1 MSNNN
6 PINLP
11 FSLIDGDAF
20 PWEITADGELE
31 YGRIATNSDTGEQYF
46 LSYGKL
52 SNDYYGYHSADAYTE
67 DNGREVVIAPRY
79 VGSGYGGDLP
89 ISVSRKIYISENSG
103 FVRILDIVT
112 NTYSQRWTYDFTVD
126 NDLPYLQSNVVNTS
140 SGDDILTL
148 DDNWLVVDGIYQEG
162 SLNNTFDMLQ
172 VIAGSGG
179 YRPFKVYTSSGAD
192 FTYKL
197 DLAPGET
204 QIVMHFIARNSDVAT
219 ALAKGDQLA
228 LLGMNALAGMTE
240 EEKSQVINFDTG
252 VNNNVPP
259 DLVVLNPNAPNT
271 AITGQEIAVSWGVKN
286 QGSGLTSSYWEDN
299 IFISD
304 NTTLDPSDIQL
315 FNQWHSADTP
325 LAVNSSYE
333 LTGNIRIPKVTPG
346 QKYLLFVTDGYYN
359 DYYGIYRGN
368 YQGEVNES
376 NNVLAVPIEIEAPDL
391 VISSP
396 IGIDSVIL
404 GEKISLSWTVTNQS
418 NVSAPASWYDYVYI
432 SSDTRFDNNDTYVTE
447 NFTYGFDN
455 PLAGN
460 ASYTINKQ
468 NITIPITELGD
479 RYLLFIT
486 NKSDFQADTNETNN
500 VFAVPIEIKAPD
512 LQISTVQ
519 APQAPVEASWGETIS
534 VSWSVINQ
542 GEAAAPA
549 KWYDRVLLSSDDELG
564 YDTAIGSKYID
575 LQTPLAPGASYE
587 NTIDIT
593 IPNGWF
599 HGSGHLLFVADGS
612 YNYQGETNEAN
623 NYVAVPIEI
632 KAPDLKVSEV
642 QALDT
647 AIPGQSFLVSWTVK
661 NQGNGTAFTDWTDY
675 VYLSSND
682 TYEYWQDTLLTSE
695 SITAQT
701 PLAAGES
708 YEIQNKFITIPTT
721 AEGPQYLLFVTD
733 GYNKSYEYYSY
744 YWETKQSE
752 TNEYNNVYPVP
763 IQISTPDLSFASAP
777 IAPDTAVLGETISVS
792 WTVKNQSNNSPANA
806 DWYDRVYISSDTTLD
821 ETDTFVDSEKIS
833 KQTPGGN
840 YTIAN
845 KELLIPTT
853 MTGPRYL
860 LFITNAT
867 GDQGENDKSNNTYA
881 VPIEIKA
888 PDLTVKEAGR
898 PNPGTTTWTASW
910 GQEIPVFWTVKNIS
924 DGDAK
929 ANWYD
934 RVYISSDDK
943 LNGDTL
949 LYSEYIDA
957 QTPLAAYASYTISD
971 KLITIPNY
979 SNDIRGNQY
988 LLFVT
993 DANQDQ
999 GETNEAKGLLETNN
1013 VKPVPI
1019 FIAAPDLV
1027 VESVTAVP
1035 STSAQ
1040 FGQTINVT
1048 YFVSNAGD
1056 PGSSTVASRWT
1067 DRIWLC
1073 KGSTL
1078 DSPRIEL
1085 TPVSVERDTPLNS
1098 GTSYSKTVT
1107 VPLPLN
1113 PQFSNGTYYIWVETD
1128 TSYNQVEFNENNNTK
1143 FSQPINLT
1151 LPTIPDLQVTSVVT
1165 PFEGLSGQKLEIVW
1179 TIYNGG
1185 DKDATGVWHDN
1196 VYLSKDGSV
1205 GNDDFYA
1212 SFSFEG
1218 TIQAGKPIERRQFI
1232 DLPIDLE
1239 GERWV
1244 VVKTDAGG
1252 DVYEHGQESNNTLI
1266 SSNPIDISKSDF
1278 PNLKV
1283 SSVTAR
1289 TDSAFSGQKITLDW
1303 VVENTGTGSTSAP
1316 IWYDA
1321 VFLSLNGQET
1331 YLGQTSNFSY
1341 LDKYGS
1347 GIHSY
1352 NNSLEVTLP
1361 DNIEG
1366 NNYYFVVKTDY
1377 YDNVYE
1383 YQKEDDNFRSTE
1395 SPTNIELTPPPDLQ
1409 LTVNEHSPVFSGQ
1422 RMTLNWTVVNNGSG
1436 KTSQHSWYDEVYM
1449 SADPYPGNGDEEY
1462 FLGSRYH
1469 YGDLDVYDANS
1480 TNGAT
1485 SSYTTSLDVTL
1496 PIGVSGNFYFIVRTD
1511 AGNQVLE
1518 FAGDANNIVAQPT
1531 PTIVNLTP
1539 PPDLEVELVDVP
1551 TQALASHALTI
1562 DYRVTNYG
1570 STATPNYSWVDAFY
1584 LSQDANFNLNTDRLL
1599 GEVTQYGYLDA
1610 GIPDDRSV
1618 TFTLPDGLSGT
1629 FHVFVVTDQ
1638 RNDVFELNNDNN
1650 VNNYNNVGNNVG
1662 VVTVSSRPADL
1673 VVSAIDVPTTLEAG
1687 IASRIKWTV
1696 ANTGTGDTA
1705 VRAWTDSIIA
1715 SGDTNLGNDD
1725 DVVLGSFYHSDT
1737 LSLIDGTYRSGL
1749 LNPGDFSERNELV
1762 TIPFTLSGQ
1771 YHLFV
1776 VTDANAQVY
1785 EANALGNNYKSQ
1797 LITVNRDTPD
1807 LQVTGVNATPSVS
1820 STDKLAVN
1828 WTVKNFGTGRTN
1840 AYSWYDSVYLSTDT
1854 QLNSQQDIYLGQV
1867 FHSGALDQFGSYDG
1881 SGTFN
1886 LPIDLKGNYHVI
1898 VRTDNS
1904 ANSEYNDRVLE
1915 GSLEN
1920 NNDKATSNT
1929 TAITL
1934 GEVPNLVVESVDAP
1948 IDAISSQL
1956 FNLTWTVRND
1966 GAATGYKRWYDAIY
1980 LSRDQNFDRSSD
1992 IYLDYRYRV
2001 GGLAAGETYTQQNQ
2015 LFKIPSGLSG
2025 PFYVFV
2031 VTDGGNEVYERGG
2044 EGNTVGN
2051 NLNYD
2056 RNSVQV
2062 SLPNPADLSVGT
2074 ITVPVNAVPGLD
2086 ATISYRIN
2094 NTGPNAAQ
2102 GIWYDSIY
2110 LSADDKWDIND
2121 TFFGR
2126 SQAPVSYV
2134 AAPGNDYSYYD
2145 NSITAPLPGVVR
2157 GDYHVIVKSDIR
2169 NAIVENDENNNIG
2182 GSLDKVSIDVE
2193 SLQLDVSKTGT
2204 LFQGQSVYYKIDV
2217 ALGETLQVTFDSV
2230 ADNAFNELYI
2240 RYGEMPSQ
2248 TEFDYGFENVSADQ
2262 QIVVPFTEAGTYYVL
2277 ARAIKAP
2284 EWIPRLVI
2292 DENTTVSGL
2301 GNNYTIEAKTIDFGI
2316 TSIGQTV
2323 GDRGGKMTLEIDGAK
2338 FNSFMTAELT
2348 DSTGKSIVAENIW
2361 FEDSTEVFATFDLRN
2376 AAVGTYDLKLTQPSY
2391 SQTANGE
2398 IAPIISDILEDRFS
2412 VVDARQDNVLIS
2424 VTSTPAVSPGQS
2436 FDIIVSYANRGT
2448 HDVTA
2453 PVIVLNASSDIRL
2466 ENIQDGDEFAQ
2477 FGSMAL
2483 LGTSNEGPAG
2493 VLRPGETGIIRLRGT
2508 APSTTGPINISARQ
2522 MIDDGSPINY
2532 NDFIEYLGGDVS
2544 TKPWADAAGALRN
2557 QFGNSWTSFEKGLA
2571 ERATELA
2578 EIGDYTH
2585 SATELWT
2592 DVALDAWG
2600 RTDSND
2606 YATPLIEN
2614 SILDTS
2620 SSVQLKN
2627 TIAIENGF
2635 SEVNNNVQ
2643 SFSLESSSQF
2653 LNEDLSTNLAQTAYF
2668 PQGQIFEVVEA
2679 IAQVFGY
2686 PEDAAVGIKVP
2697 GGVEPIGRTGPAP
2710 NSSFDFTISLNDI
2723 GNPTL
2728 ADVLDDLTGVNPAV
2742 DISSHALSIAKSVD
2756 VDKNTIRGLLAL
2768 LEPYPAASDTLAQR
2782 AALQIDFGLDS
2793 IADLLALLSS
2803 YPGAF
2808 DTLMQ
2813 RVEQKILATA
2823 DQFENGGNTT
2833 IPILGEPFGLIKR
2846 PPAPTA
2852 GAALRHFVGELGS
2865 TPENLVNSYEESVK
2879 QAISATN
2886 PKAPFWF
2893 INKVIEVGKNYGA
2906 VWKTFNP
2913 TYPFAPNPTGHV
2925 HIDDDSALGIVV
2937 PNVDSARI
2945 PNNIVKDISESQ
2957 EYKSEIDFLK
2967 KQLDSAVKRGFFLTI
2982 PEGSS
2987 YGPTIINIQVPT
2999 GKNSHTFDFD
3009 KNPNKAPIIPL
3020 RGIYYSSNEP
3030 SDFFQDTDVLLTLG
3044 QVSYQKNENSKTEG
3058 LYAVVNSIQITES
3071 SNRRN
3076 YQADVSVY
3084 GVDSYS
3090 WQNDDRDN
3098 ARNSLWRGSG
3108 IDPVVFEYLWL
3119 TQQYGYGQPFTFSF
3133 QIDEITS
3140 GSVSIPDDYP
3150 PKKPPLP
3157 PTSYNSPNNSNQP
3170 GNPLNPFNPFD
3181 PGNSVTNVVVS
3192 RDPNDILG
3200 PQGFGAEHWVTSD
3213 PLNYTIRFENDPVFA
3228 TAPAQVVRITQQLDS
3243 DLDFR
3248 TFRVGDFG
3256 FGDTFIDVPDNRAF
3270 YQTRLD
3276 LTATKGIYVDV
3287 VAGIDIATGQAFWE
3301 LTSIDPTTG
3310 VEPTNPLQ
3318 GFLPPNITKPEG
3330 DGFVSYSVKPKS
3342 SVENGAVIDA
3352 QARIIFDIN
3361 EPIDTPAIFN
3371 TIDKSKPTSTVSALP
3386 SATNDTSFSVS
3397 WSGSD
3402 NTGGS
3407 ALAGFTIYVSDNG
3420 GAFVPW
3426 LENTTLTKAA
3436 FTGIA
3441 GHSYAFYSRARD
3453 NAGNTEDAPKSP
3465 QASTTIAGGNP
3476 GTLAFGAGEF
3486 SISEDGTPIHA
3497 VTIIRTDGTTG
3508 SISATVTLSDDTA
3521 ISPTDYNSTP
3531 IVVTFEPGETSK
3543 TVLIPIV
3550 NDTLIESAQKLNLV
3564 LGNPTGGATI
3574 GGQNSATVTIVDD
3587 DVQLAFSAAT
3597 FSAIEDGTQEAAVTV
3612 IRTGRSSGAVSATI
3626 TLSNGTATSP
3636 TDYDS
3641 TSIVVNFADGETTK
3655 TVVIPIV
3662 NDTVSESDEAID
3674 LTLSSPT
3681 LGATIGTQS
3690 TATFIIK
3697 DNDTPLNLIGTP
3709 NNDTLVGAYGND
3721 TLDGREG
3728 SDTLIGGAGNDTLIG
3743 GTGNDTL
3750 DGGIGNDSMDGG
3762 SGNDTYI
3769 VDSVA
3774 DTVIENAG
3782 GGADTVQASVDF
3794 SIDGMSIENLILTGN
3809 AISGTGNNLS
3819 NRITG
3824 NAQNNILSGGIGYSD
3839 DTLDGGEGDD
3849 IMSGGYGHDTYIVDS
3864 PNDIIVENA
3873 AEGYDTVEVSV
3884 DYSIAGFANVEN
3896 LILIG
3901 NAIRGTGNSVG
3912 NYLGGNALNNVLDG
3926 GEGDDTLDGY
3936 EGDDTLIG
3944 GVGNDYL
3951 YGYTGNDTL
3960 DGGTGD
3966 DRMLGGSGNDTYI
3979 VDSVN
3984 DTITENINEGTDTI
3998 KAAIDYSIAGL
4009 TNVEHLTLTL
4019 NAINGTGNYQSNRI
4033 TGNDLDN
4040 VLSGGAGYD
4049 TLIGGAGNDTL
4060 IGGTGDDIYIVD
4072 SLNDTVVENANEGY
4086 DRIDASIDYSIAGLA
4101 NIEHLTLT
4109 LNAINGTG
4117 NSLNNRIFGN
4127 SLDNTLIG
4135 DAGNDFLDGSTGND
4149 TLIGGTGDDIYIVDS
4164 PNDTI
4169 VENAL
4174 EGTSDWVQASVD
4186 YSIASFANIEWLTL
4200 TLNAINGTGNSQNN
4214 YFEGNALDNVLDGG
4228 EGDDSLNGLQGN
4240 DTIIGGAG
4248 NDTLAGE
4255 EGNDTLVGGNGNDS
4269 YYVDSTA
4276 DTIIEEL
4283 NAGTDSVW
4291 SSISWTLGENLEKLT
4306 LYGSN
4311 SINGTGNQLNNT
4323 ITGNAANNILSGGL
4337 GYDNLYG
4344 EAGDDTLDGGE
4355 GSDSLNG
4362 GDGNDILDGGSDH
4375 DYLYGNAGNDTLN
4388 GGSGNDYLRGDAGN
4402 DTLNGG
4408 SGNDSLDG
4416 STGNDVLAGDDGDDY
4431 YSVDSI
4437 SDSILEAA
4445 NAGTDT
4451 VSSSVSW
4458 TLGSHLE
4465 NLTLTGTSTIAGV
4478 GNALNNTI
4486 RSNNYGNNLF
4496 GNDGNDTLIGGTGND
4511 TLDGGTGNDRME
4523 GGTGDDTYIVDSTT
4537 DTIIEFSNSGT
4548 DTVIASIDF
4557 SIAGLANIENL
4568 TLTGSAIG
4576 GTGNS
4581 LNNRMT
4587 GNALDNTLNGDS
4599 GNDTL
4604 IGDAGKDTL
4613 IGGTGNDT
4621 LDGGTGNDTMDGGS
4635 GDDTYIV
4642 DNTTDTIIE
4651 NASSGTD
4658 TVIASIDFSIAG
4670 LLNIEN
4676 LTLAGNATSATGNSL
4691 NNVITGNALDNTLN
4705 GGVGSDTLIGATG
4718 NDILDGGTG
4727 NDRMEGGI
4735 GDDTYIVDNTI
4746 DTIVENASSGLD
4758 TVEASVSFSI
4768 AGFTYVENLILTG
4781 SATSATGNSLN
4792 NVITGNSLNNT
4803 LNGGGGDD
4811 ILNGGAGND
4820 TLIGGVG
4827 NDTYIID
4834 SLNDTITEYS
4844 SEGTDTV
4851 EAAIDFSIAGFTY
4864 VENLTLTGNAT
4875 NGTGNSLNNR
4885 MTGNA
4890 QNNTLNGG
4898 GGDDILNGG
4907 AGNDTLIGG
4916 VSNDTYIIDSLND
4929 TITENASEGTDTVEA
4944 TIDFSIAALTNIEDL
4959 TLTGNAISGT
4969 GNSLNNRMTGNALDN
4984 TLDGGALNDTLIGGA
4999 GNDTLIGGTGN
5010 DTMDG
5015 GTGDDIYVVDTTSD
5029 IIIENASSGT
5039 DTIEASVSFS
5049 IAGLTYVENLT
5060 LTGGAISGT
5069 GNSLNNVI
5077 TGNAQNNTLNGG
5089 AGNDTLIGGA
5099 GNDTL
5104 DGSTG
5109 NDVLSGGDGDDTYY
5123 VDSASDSITEA
5134 ANAGTDTV
5142 NSSISWTLGD
5152 NLENL
5157 TLTGNSTID
5166 GIGNAL
5172 NNTITANSVSNNLFG
5187 HDGNDNLTGGV
5198 GNDLLDGG
5206 TGDDTLIGGSGNDTL
5221 IGGFGNDVLTGSTGV
5236 DFFVLNNPNT
5246 GVDSITDFSAVDD
5259 TLRVSAAGFGGGLT
5273 FGATITSSQFLIG
5286 SGAVAATNSSQR
5298 FIYNTTTGALFFD
5311 ADGNQTGFGA
5321 VQVATLSN
5329 KPTIGTSDIFVT
5341 T

>member
-1 MSNNN
+1 MFFG
-6 PINLP
+6 IYEED
-11 FSLIDGDAF
+11 IDKQ
-20 PWEITADGELE
+20 P
-31 YGRIATNSDTGEQYF
+31 
-46 LSYGKL
+46 
-52 SNDYYGYHSADAYTE
+52 
-67 DNGREVVIAPRY
+67 IAP
-79 VGSGYGGDLP
+79 GA
-89 ISVSRKIYISENSG
+89 
-103 FVRILDIVT
+103 
-112 NTYSQRWTYDFTVD
+112 TY
-126 NDLPYLQSNVVNTS
+126 
-140 SGDDILTL
+140 
-148 DDNWLVVDGIYQEG
+148 
-162 SLNNTFDMLQ
+162 
-172 VIAGSGG
+172 
-179 YRPFKVYTSSGAD
+179 
-192 FTYKL
+192 
-197 DLAPGET
+197 
-204 QIVMHFIARNSDVAT
+204 
-219 ALAKGDQLA
+219 
-228 LLGMNALAGMTE
+228 
-240 EEKSQVINFDTG
+240 
-252 VNNNVPP
+252 
-259 DLVVLNPNAPNT
+259 
-271 AITGQEIAVSWGVKN
+271 
-286 QGSGLTSSYWEDN
+286 N
-299 IFISD
+299 I
-304 NTTLDPSDIQL
+304 
-315 FNQWHSADTP
+315 
-325 LAVNSSYE
+325 
-333 LTGNIRIPKVTPG
+333 
-346 QKYLLFVTDGYYN
+346 QK
-359 DYYGIYRGN
+359 
-368 YQGEVNES
+368 
-376 NNVLAVPIEIEAPDL
+376 
-391 VISSP
+391 
-396 IGIDSVIL
+396 
-404 GEKISLSWTVTNQS
+404 
-418 NVSAPASWYDYVYI
+418 
-432 SSDTRFDNNDTYVTE
+432 
-447 NFTYGFDN
+447 
-455 PLAGN
+455 
-460 ASYTINKQ
+460 
-468 NITIPITELGD
+468 NITIPGGSD
-479 RYLLFIT
+479 QYL
-486 NKSDFQADTNETNN
+486 
-500 VFAVPIEIKAPD
+500 
-512 LQISTVQ
+512 
-519 APQAPVEASWGETIS
+519 
-534 VSWSVINQ
+534 
-542 GEAAAPA
+542 
-549 KWYDRVLLSSDDELG
+549 
-564 YDTAIGSKYID
+564 GSKY
-575 LQTPLAPGASYE
+575 LV
-587 NTIDIT
+587 
-593 IPNGWF
+593 
-599 HGSGHLLFVADGS
+599 FVADYS
-612 YNYQGETNEAN
+612 DDQGETNEGN
-623 NYVAVPIEI
+623 NAYVYLTPIEF
-632 KAPDLKVSEV
+632 KAPDLTITTNPNVPLPS
-642 QALDT
+642 T
-647 AIPGQSFLVSWTVK
+647 AIPGQQIPVSWSVT
-661 NQGNGTAFTDWTDY
+661 NQGNGTALADY
-675 VYLSSND
+675 WYDGIYLSSDRDFQSWLD
-682 TYEYWQDTLLTSE
+682 TPLGGET
-695 SITAQT
+695 INNQT
-701 PLAAGES
+701 PLAADAS
-708 YEIQNKFITIPTT
+708 YTIKDKVITIPTT
-721 AEGPQYLLFVTD
+721 AKGPQYLLFVAD
-733 GYNKSYEYYSY
+733 RSGSWSYPR
-744 YWETKQSE
+744 QQE
-752 TNEYNNVYPVP
+752 TNELNNVYAVP
-763 IQISTPDLSFASAP
+763 IQINTPDLLMESAS
-777 IAPDTAVLGETISVS
+777 IAGNKSTVIIGEQISVS
-792 WTVKNQSNNSPANA
+792 WTVKNQGGYPSEAN
-806 DWYDRVYISSDTTLD
+806 WVDRIYISSDKSWDDSDAYVYSVFID
-821 ETDTFVDSEKIS
+821 E
-833 KQTPGGN
+833 QTPLV
-840 YTIAN
+840 AN
-845 KELLIPTT
+845 NGTYSIDNKVITIPTT
-853 MTGPRYL
+853 MTGERYL
-860 LFITNAT
+860 LFITDAT
-867 GDQGENDKSNNTYA
+867 GNPRDQIGNQSESDETNNTYA

-910 GQEIPVFWTVKNIS
+910 GQEIPVFWTVENTS
-924 DGDAK
+924 DAAAP

-934 RVYISSDDK
+934 RVYISSDTT
-943 LNGDTL
+943 LNGGTL
-949 LYSEYIDA
+949 LYSEFISE
-957 QTPLAAYASYTISD
+957 QTPLAANGTYTINN

-979 SNDIRGNQY
+979 SNYIRGNQY

-993 DANQDQ
+993 DASGDQ
-999 GETNEAKGLLETNN
+999 GETNEAKGLLEINN

-1040 FGQTINVT
+1040 FGQTIDVT

-1056 PGSSTVASRWT
+1056 PGSSIVASRWT
-1067 DRIWLC
+1067 DGIWLS

-1085 TPVSVERDTPLNS
+1085 TPISVERDTPLNS

-1113 PQFSNGTYYIWVETD
+1113 PQFSNGTYYIWVATD
-1128 TSYNQVEFNENNNTK
+1128 TSHNQVEFNETNNTK

-1165 PFEGLSGQKLEIVW
+1165 PLEGLSGQKLEIVW

-1196 VYLSKDGSV
+1196 VYLSKDGSI

-1244 VVKTDAGG
+1244 VVKTDASG

-1266 SSNPIDISKSDF
+1266 SSNPMNIRLSDF

-1289 TDSAFSGQKITLDW
+1289 TDSAFSGQKITVDW

-1341 LDKYGS
+1341 LDKYSS

-1361 DNIEG
+1361 NNVEG
-1366 NNYYFVVKTDY
+1366 NNYYLVVKTDY
-1377 YDNVYE
+1377 YNNVYE
-1383 YQKEDDNFRSTE
+1383 YQNEDDNFRSTE

-1422 RMTLNWTVVNNGSG
+1422 RTTLNWTVVNNGPG

-1449 SADPYPGNGDEEY
+1449 SADPYLGNDDEEY
-1462 FLGSRYH
+1462 FLGWSYH
-1469 YGDLDVYDANS
+1469 YGELDVYAANS

-1531 PTIVNLTP
+1531 PTTVKLTP
-1539 PPDLEVELVDVP
+1539 PPDLEVELLGVP
-1551 TQALASHALTI
+1551 TQALASHGLTI
-1562 DYRVTNYG
+1562 DYRVTNNG
-1570 STATPNYSWVDAFY
+1570 STATPNYAWVDAFY
-1584 LSQDANFNLNTDRLL
+1584 LSEDADFNSSTDRLL
-1599 GEVTQYGYLDA
+1599 GEVTQYGSLDA

-1618 TFTLPDGLSGT
+1618 TFTLPDGLSGA

-1638 RNDVFELNNDNN
+1638 RNDVFELNNHNN
-1650 VNNYNNVGNNVG
+1650 VNKYNNVGNNVG

-1776 VTDANAQVY
+1776 VTDTNSQVY

-1807 LQVTGVNATPSVS
+1807 LQVTGVSVINATPSVS
-1820 STDKLAVN
+1820 TTDKLAVN
-1828 WTVKNFGTGRTN
+1828 WTVKNLGTGRTN

-1898 VRTDNS
+1898 VRTDKS

-1920 NNDKATSNT
+1920 NNDKATTNT

-1934 GEVPNLVVESVDAP
+1934 GKVPNLVVESVDAP

-1956 FNLTWTVRND
+1956 FSLTWTVRND

-1980 LSRDQNFDRSSD
+1980 LSRDQNFDRNSD
-1992 IYLDYRYRV
+1992 VYLDYRYHF
-2001 GGLAAGETYTQQNQ
+2001 GDLATGKTYTQQNQ

-2025 PFYVFV
+2025 LFYVFV

-2062 SLPNPADLSVGT
+2062 SLPNPTDLSVGT

-2102 GIWYDSIY
+2102 GIWHDSIY

-2126 SQAPVSYV
+2126 SQAPVNYV
-2134 AAPGNDYSYYD
+2134 ASPGNEYSYYD

-2182 GSLDKVSIDVE
+2182 GSLEKVSIDVE
-2193 SLQLDVSKTGT
+2193 SLQLGVSKTGT
-2204 LFQGQSVYYKIDV
+2204 LFQKQSAYYKIDV
-2217 ALGETLQVTFDSV
+2217 AQGETLQVTFDSL

-2240 RYGEMPSQ
+2240 RYGEVPSQ

-2284 EWIPRLVI
+2284 EWIPRLVV
-2292 DENTTVSGL
+2292 DENTTVSGM

-2323 GDRGGKMTLEIDGAK
+2323 GDRGGKITLEIDGAK
-2338 FNSFMTAELT
+2338 FTPYMRAELI

-2361 FEDSTEVFATFDLRN
+2361 FEGSTDVFATFDLTN
-2376 AAVGTYDLKLTQPSY
+2376 AAIGTYDLKV
-2391 SQTANGE
+2391 SQTLSELVYQENADGE
-2398 IAPIISDILEDRFS
+2398 LEPVFITNADGELEPVYVTEENMDVLDDAFS
-2412 VVDARQDNVLIS
+2412 VVNARPDNVLIS
-2424 VTSTPAVSPGQS
+2424 VTSTSAISPGQS
-2436 FDIIVSYANRGT
+2436 FDIIVSYANSGT
-2448 HDVTA
+2448 HDVAA
-2453 PVIVLNASSDIRL
+2453 PVIVVNTDRDVHLQ
-2466 ENIQDGDEFAQ
+2466 NIQDGDGFVQ
-2477 FGSMAL
+2477 IGSMTL
-2483 LGTSNEGPAG
+2483 LGISNEGPAG
-2493 VLRPGETGIIRLRGT
+2493 TLRPGEMGIIRLRGT
-2508 APSTTGPINISARQ
+2508 APSTTGPINITARQ
-2522 MIDDGSPINY
+2522 IVDDGTPVDYS
-2532 NDFIEYLGGDVS
+2532 DFIEYLGGDIS
-2544 TKPWADAAGALRN
+2544 TKSWFDAAKALQN
-2557 QFGNSWTSFEKGLA
+2557 QFGSSWTTFQAGLA
-2571 ERATELA
+2571 NQATEST
-2578 EIGDYTH
+2578 ITSSSYTH
-2585 SATELWT
+2585 SATKLWS
-2592 DVALDAWG
+2592 DVALNAWLL
-2600 RTDSND
+2600 
-2606 YATPLIEN
+2606 AELEN
-2614 SILDTS
+2614 LSTT
-2620 SSVQLKN
+2620 N
-2627 TIAIENGF
+2627 
-2635 SEVNNNVQ
+2635 
-2643 SFSLESSSQF
+2643 ESSSLTDSDGSSTSARNTSSLSGDSSSQTEEEIQ
-2653 LNEDLSTNLAQTAYF
+2653 NE
-2668 PQGQIFEVVEA
+2668 V
-2679 IAQVFGY
+2679 
-2686 PEDAAVGIKVP
+2686 
-2697 GGVEPIGRTGPAP
+2697 
-2710 NSSFDFTISLNDI
+2710 SL
-2723 GNPTL
+2723 G
-2728 ADVLDDLTGVNPAV
+2728 LTGSVY
-2742 DISSHALSIAKSVD
+2742 HVD
-2756 VDKNTIRGLLAL
+2756 V
-2768 LEPYPAASDTLAQR
+2768 
-2782 AALQIDFGLDS
+2782 
-2793 IADLLALLSS
+2793 SS
-2803 YPGAF
+2803 
-2808 DTLMQ
+2808 
-2813 RVEQKILATA
+2813 
-2823 DQFENGGNTT
+2823 EN
-2833 IPILGEPFGLIKR
+2833 
-2846 PPAPTA
+2846 
-2852 GAALRHFVGELGS
+2852 
-2865 TPENLVNSYEESVK
+2865 
-2879 QAISATN
+2879 N
-2886 PKAPFWF
+2886 P
-2893 INKVIEVGKNYGA
+2893 
-2906 VWKTFNP
+2906 
-2913 TYPFAPNPTGHV
+2913 
-2925 HIDDDSALGIVV
+2925 D
-2937 PNVDSARI
+2937 
-2945 PNNIVKDISESQ
+2945 
-2957 EYKSEIDFLK
+2957 
-2967 KQLDSAVKRGFFLTI
+2967 
-2982 PEGSS
+2982 
-2987 YGPTIINIQVPT
+2987 
-2999 GKNSHTFDFD
+2999 
-3009 KNPNKAPIIPL
+3009 
-3020 RGIYYSSNEP
+3020 
-3030 SDFFQDTDVLLTLG
+3030 
-3044 QVSYQKNENSKTEG
+3044 
-3058 LYAVVNSIQITES
+3058 
-3071 SNRRN
+3071 
-3076 YQADVSVY
+3076 
-3084 GVDSYS
+3084 
-3090 WQNDDRDN
+3090 
-3098 ARNSLWRGSG
+3098 
-3108 IDPVVFEYLWL
+3108 
-3119 TQQYGYGQPFTFSF
+3119 
-3133 QIDEITS
+3133 
-3140 GSVSIPDDYP
+3140 
-3150 PKKPPLP
+3150 PKKPPTP
-3157 PTSYNSPNNSNQP
+3157 PSNNPSESPGNPGNFENPNNS
-3170 GNPLNPFNPFD
+3170 FD
-3181 PGNSVTNVVVS
+3181 PGHSTTNVVVS

-3213 PLNYTIRFENDPVFA
+3213 PLNYTIRFENDPIFA

-3276 LTATKGIYVDV
+3276 LTTTKGIYVDV
-3287 VAGIDIATGQAFWE
+3287 VAGIDVATGQAFWE

-3342 SVENGAVIDA
+3342 SVENGTVIDA

-3386 SATNDTSFSVS
+3386 SATNDTTFSVS

-3407 ALAGFTIYVSDNG
+3407 ALAGFTIYVKDNG
-3420 GAFVPW
+3420 GAFAPW
-3426 LENTTLTKAA
+3426 LENTTLTEAT

-3441 GHSYAFYSRARD
+3441 GHTYAFYSRARD

-3486 SISEDGTPIHA
+3486 SISEDGTQIHA
-3497 VTIIRTDGTTG
+3497 LTIIRTDGTAG

-3531 IVVTFEPGETSK
+3531 IVVTFASGETSK

-3709 NNDTLVGAYGND
+3709 NNDTLVGGYGND

-3824 NAQNNILSGGIGYSD
+3824 NAQNNILNGGDGYGE
-3839 DTLDGGEGDD
+3839 DTLDGGEGND

-3864 PNDIIVENA
+3864 PNDIIIEDADVF
-3873 AEGYDTVEVSV
+3873 GIDTVEVSV

-3901 NAIRGTGNSVG
+3901 NAINGTGNSVG
-3912 NYLGGNALNNVLDG
+3912 NYLDGNALNNILSG
-3926 GEGDDTLDGY
+3926 GEGNDSLYGE

-3966 DRMLGGSGNDTYI
+3966 DRMSGGSGNDTYI

-3984 DTITENINEGTDTI
+3984 DTITENINEGYDTV
-3998 KAAIDYSIAGL
+3998 KVSFDYSIAGL
-4009 TNVEHLTLTL
+4009 TNIENLTLTG
-4019 NAINGTGNYQSNRI
+4019 NAISGTGNNQNNRI

-4060 IGGTGDDIYIVD
+4060 IGGTSDDTYVVD
-4072 SLNDTVVENANEGY
+4072 SLNDIIVENANEGY
-4086 DRIDASIDYSIAGLA
+4086 DSIEAAIDYSIAGLA
-4101 NIEHLTLT
+4101 NIERLRLTG
-4109 LNAINGTG
+4109 NAINGTG

-4135 DAGNDFLDGSTGND
+4135 DAGDDFLDGSMGND
-4149 TLIGGTGDDIYIVDS
+4149 TLIGGVGSDYYIIDS

-4174 EGTSDWVQASVD
+4174 EGASDWVEASVD
-4186 YSIASFANIEWLTL
+4186 FSIANFTNVKYLTL
-4200 TLNAINGTGNSQNN
+4200 MGNAINGTGNSQNN
-4214 YFEGNALDNVLDGG
+4214 SLEGNALDNVLDGG
-4228 EGDDSLNGLQGN
+4228 EGDDIIAGHFGN
-4240 DTIIGGAG
+4240 DTVIGGDG
-4248 NDTLAGE
+4248 NDTLYGD
-4255 EGNDTLVGGNGNDS
+4255 EGSDTLIGGNGNDS

-4283 NAGTDSVW
+4283 NAGTDSVG
-4291 SSISWTLGENLEKLT
+4291 SFVNWTLGENLENLT

-4311 SINGTGNQLNNT
+4311 SINGTGNQLSNT
-4323 ITGNAANNILSGGL
+4323 ITGNAANNILRGGL
-4337 GYDNLYG
+4337 SYDRLYG
-4344 EAGDDTLDGGE
+4344 EAGDDTLDGGD

-4362 GDGNDILDGGSDH
+4362 GDGNDTLDGGSDH

-4431 YSVDSI
+4431 YSVDST
-4437 SDSILEAA
+4437 SDSVLEAA

-4458 TLGSHLE
+4458 TLGDHLE
-4465 NLTLTGTSTIAGV
+4465 NLTLTGYSALAGT

-4496 GNDGNDTLIGGTGND
+4496 GNGGNDTLIGGTGND

-4523 GGTGDDTYIVDSTT
+4523 GSTGDDTYIVDSIT
-4537 DTIIEFSNSGT
+4537 DTIIESAVSGT

-4576 GTGNS
+4576 STGNS

-4604 IGDAGKDTL
+4604 IGDAGNDTL

-4621 LDGGTGNDTMDGGS
+4621 IDGGTGNDTMDGGS
-4635 GDDTYIV
+4635 GDDTYVV

-4658 TVIASIDFSIAG
+4658 TVIASIDYSIAG

-4768 AGFTYVENLILTG
+4768 AGFTYVENLTLTG

-4792 NVITGNSLNNT
+4792 NVITGNALNNT

-4811 ILNGGAGND
+4811 ILIGGAGSD
-4820 TLIGGVG
+4820 TLIGGLG
-4827 NDTYIID
+4827 NDTYIIN

-4851 EAAIDFSIAGFTY
+4851 EAAIDFSIAGLTY

-4875 NGTGNSLNNR
+4875 NGTGNSLYNR

-4898 GGDDILNGG
+4898 GGDDILIGG

-4916 VSNDTYIIDSLND
+4916 IGNDTYIIDSLTD

-4969 GNSLNNRMTGNALDN
+4969 GNSVGNRIVGNAQN
-4984 TLDGGALNDTLIGGA
+4984 NILN
-4999 GNDTLIGGTGN
+4999 GGTGS
-5010 DTMDG
+5010 DTMEG
-5015 GTGDDIYVVDTTSD
+5015 GIGDDTYIVDTTSD
-5029 IIIENASSGT
+5029 LITENTSSGT

-5049 IAGLTYVENLT
+5049 IAGLANVENLT
-5060 LTGGAISGT
+5060 LTGSAISGT

-5077 TGNAQNNTLNGG
+5077 NGNAQNNTLNGG
-5089 AGNDTLIGGA
+5089 AGNDTLNGGA

-5109 NDVLSGGDGDDTYY
+5109 NDVLSGGDGDDTYT

-5134 ANAGTDTV
+5134 TNAGTDTV

-5236 DFFVLNNPNT
+5236 DIFVLNNPNT
-5246 GVDSITDFSAVDD
+5246 GVDSITDLSVVDD

-5273 FGATITSSQFLIG
+5273 VGAAITSSQFLIG
-5286 SGAVAATNSSQR
+5286 NGAVAATNSSQR
-5298 FIYNTTTGALFFD
+5298 FIYNTTTGTLFFD
-5311 ADGNQTGFGA
+5311 ADGNQTAFGA